1 MTCKRLEQGGFL
13 VMPAAMT
20 GPAPGVV
27 VVHENRGLNPSIDNV
42 ARRVAKAGF
51 VILVPADLTS
61 VVGYPSNDEKGGQSQ
76 HPVDPAMLNDFLPPT
91 NG

>member
-1 MTCKRLEQGGFL
+1 MAQERDGIAMTNKRLEHGGFL

-27 VVHENRGLNPSIDNV
+27 VVHENRGLNPSTENV

-51 VILVPADLTS
+51 VTLVPADLTS
-61 VVGYPSNDEKGGQSQ
+61 VVGYPPMMKRAANRNTRSIQ
-76 HPVDPAMLNDFLPPT
+76 PC
-91 NG
+91 